1 MAKAATGTALIGR
14 TDAAHFALMLTAL
27 ALSYL
32 LPFELVL
39 LSYVFLGPAHY
50 LTEISWLHD
59 RKYFLPHRG
68 IALALT
74 VTALAVS
81 FVENAF
87 WFGVVVWVALVAS
100 AILAGARTAL
110 QAMILVIVAIVATI
124 YLYSHDPGFA
134 IVGVLLPTL
143 IHVSLFTLVFMV
155 LGAVRS
161 RSPAQFMLVT
171 VYLAALTLILTVP
184 PSPATTIPALAA
196 LAQESFGNVPQAL
209 GRALGMPDLRL
220 DARLTGLL
228 SFVYT
233 YHYLNWFIKAE
244 IIRWA
249 DVPKARLAAI
259 AALSIG
265 ATAFYFYDYVLG
277 FALLLSLSLM
287 HVLLEFP
294 LNSVSVRQLGAIAG
308 ETMTRRAGRR
318 QA

>member
-1 MAKAATGTALIGR
+1 MRR
-14 TDAAHFALMLTAL
+14 TDIVHFALLLAAVGLT
-27 ALSYL
+27 YV

-68 IALALT
+68 VALALI
-74 VTALAVS
+74 VVALTAS
-81 FVENAF
+81 FIENAT
-87 WFGVVVWVALVAS
+87 WFGIIVWAALVVCAL
-100 AILAGARTAL
+100 LAGARTAL
-110 QAMILVIVAIVATI
+110 QGMILVMVALAATAF
-124 YLYSHDPGFA
+124 LARHGPGFA

-143 IHVSLFTLVFMV
+143 VHVSLFTLIFMI
-155 LGAVRS
+155 LGAARS
-161 RSPAQFMLVT
+161 RSPAQFTLVAA
-171 VYLAALTLILTVP
+171 YLAAIVLIVAVP
-184 PSPATTIPALAA
+184 PSSATVIPALAT
-196 LAQESFGNVPQAL
+196 LAHDSFGNVPQAL
-209 GRALGMPDLRL
+209 GYALGMPGLKL

-244 IIRWA
+244 VIHWA
-249 DVPKARLAAI
+249 DVPKSRLVLV

-277 FALLLSLSLM
+277 FALLLSLSLS

-294 LNSVSVRQLGAIAG
+294 LNSLSIRQLGALAG
-308 ETMTRRAGRR
+308 ESAIRRARR
-318 QA
+318 A

>member
-1 MAKAATGTALIGR
+1 
-14 TDAAHFALMLTAL
+14 
-27 ALSYL
+27 LSYL

-39 LSYVFLGPAHY
+39 LSYVILGPAHY

-68 IALALT
+68 IALALI
-74 VTALAVS
+74 VVALAIS

-87 WFGVVVWVALVAS
+87 WFGVVVWIALAAC

-110 QAMILVIVAIVATI
+110 QAMALVIVAIAATI
-124 YLYSHDPGFA
+124 YLYSHGPGFA

-155 LGAVRS
+155 LGAARS
-161 RSPAQFMLVT
+161 RSPVQFALVAL
-171 VYLAALTLILTVP
+171 YLTALLLIMIVP
-184 PSPATTIPALAA
+184 PSPATAIPWLAQ
-196 LAQESFGNVPQAL
+196 LSQESFGNVPQAL
-209 GRALGMPDLRL
+209 GRALGMPDMKL

-244 IIRWA
+244 VIRWA

-259 AALSIG
+259 AALSLG

-277 FALLLSLSLM
+277 FALLLSLSLT

-294 LNSVSVRQLGAIAG
+294 LNSVSVRQLGVIAG
-308 ETMTRRAGRR
+308 ETMAARTKRRA
-318 QA
+318 

>member
-1 MAKAATGTALIGR
+1 MGKTATGPALLGR
-14 TDAAHFALMLTAL
+14 TDVAHVVLMLAAL

-68 IALALT
+68 IALALII
-74 VTALAVS
+74 VSLAVS

-87 WFGVVVWVALVAS
+87 WFGVVVWIALVAC

-110 QAMILVIVAIVATI
+110 QAMILAMLAIAATF
-124 YLYSHDPGFA
+124 YLYSHGPGFA

-143 IHVSLFTLVFMV
+143 VHVSLFTLVFMV
-155 LGAVRS
+155 LGAARS
-161 RSPAQFMLVT
+161 RSPAQFALVAL
-171 VYLAALTLILTVP
+171 YLAALLLIVTVP
-184 PSPATTIPALAA
+184 PSAATAISALAS

-209 GRALGMPDLRL
+209 GRALGMPDLKL

-244 IIRWA
+244 VIHWA
-249 DVPKARLAAI
+249 DVPKARLALI
-259 AALSIG
+259 GALSGG

-277 FALLLSLSLM
+277 FALLLSLSLT

-294 LNSVSVRQLGAIAG
+294 LNSVSLRQLGAITG
-308 ETMTRRAGRR
+308 ETLTQRAKRR

>member
-1 MAKAATGTALIGR
+1 MGNAAIGPHGLIGR
-14 TDAAHFALMLTAL
+14 TDAAHFALMLAAL

-59 RKYFLPHRG
+59 RKYFLRHRG
-68 IALALT
+68 IALTLI
-74 VTALAVS
+74 VVALAVS

-87 WFGVVVWVALVAS
+87 WFGVVVWLALVAC

-110 QAMILVIVAIVATI
+110 QAMILVMLAIAATV
-124 YLYSHDPGFA
+124 YLYSHGPAFA
-134 IVGVLLPTL
+134 IAGVLLPTL

-161 RSPAQFMLVT
+161 KSPAQFALVAAY
-171 VYLAALTLILTVP
+171 VAALTLIMMVP
-184 PSPATTIPALAA
+184 PSAATEIPTLAK

-209 GRALGMPDLRL
+209 GRTLGIPDLKL
-220 DARLTGLL
+220 DGRLTGLL

-244 IIRWA
+244 VIRWA
-249 DVPKARLAAI
+249 DVPKLRLAI
-259 AALSIG
+259 IG
-265 ATAFYFYDYVLG
+265 AMSVAATAFYFYDYVLG
-277 FALLLSLSLM
+277 FAVLLSLSLT

-294 LNSVSVRQLGAIAG
+294 LNSVSVRQLGAIAS
-308 ETMTRRAGRR
+308 ESLTQRAKKR
-318 QA
+318 A